1 MLKPACGRGGGSSR
15 KWSRLTSAD
24 MRLEEARALA
34 QDLID
39 MAAAGN
45 RQGLAA
51 QNLPWAS
58 LAALDSLMRAEQ
70 EAAQLKRI
78 YSDRLERA
86 AAARRG
92 LEASLL
98 DLPPGGR

>member
-1 MLKPACGRGGGSSR
+1 MPRLDCGHGAGSSS
-15 KWSRLTSAD
+15 KWSNPKPGD
-24 MRLEEARALA
+24 MRPDEARTLA
-34 QDLID
+34 QDLIA

-70 EAAQLKRI
+70 EAAELKRI
-78 YSDRLERA
+78 YDRRLERVT
-86 AAARRG
+86 AARRG

-98 DLPPGGR
+98 DLPPGGG